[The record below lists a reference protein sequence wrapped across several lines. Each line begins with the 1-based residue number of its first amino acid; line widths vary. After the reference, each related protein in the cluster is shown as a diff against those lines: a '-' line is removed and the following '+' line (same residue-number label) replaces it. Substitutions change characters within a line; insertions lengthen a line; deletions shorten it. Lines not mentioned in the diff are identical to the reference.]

1 MVSNATFIE
10 VCNSRVRVMV
20 SNATFIEVCNSRVRV
35 MVSNATLIEVCNS
48 RVRVMVSNA
57 TFGNIF
63 QLYHGGQIYW
73 WRKPEYLEKTTD
85 LPQVTNFIAP
95 AFF

>member
-1 MVSNATFIE
+1 MQRTG
-10 VCNSRVRVMV
+10 
-20 SNATFIEVCNSRVRV
+20 
-35 MVSNATLIEVCNS
+35 IEVCNS